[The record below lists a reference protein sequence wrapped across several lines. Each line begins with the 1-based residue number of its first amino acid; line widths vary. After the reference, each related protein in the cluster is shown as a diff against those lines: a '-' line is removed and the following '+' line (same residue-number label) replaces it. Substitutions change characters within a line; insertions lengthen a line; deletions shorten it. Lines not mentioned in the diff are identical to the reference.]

1 MNRGDIKLIVD
12 RCIAYDVPDAADLI
26 ESLVQQL
33 ANKDVT
39 HLAERVILLEQELAD
54 LTHDFTALGQ
64 QYIELMDLL
73 KEKDDLLRQIA
84 IRLEQR

>member
-33 ANKDVT
+33 AT
-39 HLAERVILLEQELAD
+39 ILIN
-54 LTHDFTALGQ
+54 LG
-64 QYIELMDLL
+64 
-73 KEKDDLLRQIA
+73 R
-84 IRLEQR
+84 R